1 MCVTHDC
8 VCHGLRVCMCEG
20 FRRQADKVLNP
31 LYNGFRRQADKVLN
45 PLYNGFRRQADKVL
59 NPLYNGFR
67 RQADKVD
74 AKKKKLKNT
83 YFQKCFV
90 AKGLI

>member
-1 MCVTHDC
+1 MFILQFFFFSVFILQIMCVTHDC

-45 PLYNGFRRQADKVL
+45 PLYNGFRREGVNSL
-59 NPLYNGFR
+59 NI
-67 RQADKVD
+67 
-74 AKKKKLKNT
+74 KNPP
-83 YFQKCFV
+83 
-90 AKGLI
+90 AM